1 MKTRFSVLWGYLK
14 SLSSL
19 RHACRQAGAIAKKS
33 PTQHLKLGL
42 PRSFLPRNDVI
53 YRFLVMPL
61 ILLCLSLSL
70 SGQNLVPNPSFEEL
84 IRCPHSFSADRSDF
98 IVPGWFSATKG
109 TPDQFHTCSWTEADV
124 PYNWAGSSNA
134 KTGKGY
140 VGIYAWMKR
149 DDENHYRE
157 YIECEL
163 AEPLRAGKRY
173 RLEFYFKLASYSVY
187 SANRIGMLLSTDRI
201 ILDHDQVISIAPTL
215 SIENDSSI
223 TESTGGWE
231 HAVMEYSAQGGELF
245 VTIGN
250 FFGNNQTQYTKL
262 PHRTGKSSMLS
273 TSAYYYIDD
282 VSVTPLDVEPVST
295 ETVRQLFD
303 LEKVELNKD
312 YILKNIQFEFDSY
325 TLLSSS
331 FKELN
336 QVAEYLLANPNLN
349 VRLSGHTD
357 FLGTDEYNIVL
368 SQNRARS
375 VADYLISKGVK
386 HGRINSFGFGKSR
399 PIAPEKTDEAR
410 SINRRVEIR
419 FIEGLPGDKF

>member
-1 MKTRFSVLWGYLK
+1 
-14 SLSSL
+14 
-19 RHACRQAGAIAKKS
+19 
-33 PTQHLKLGL
+33 
-42 PRSFLPRNDVI
+42 
-53 YRFLVMPL
+53 
-61 ILLCLSLSL
+61 
-70 SGQNLVPNPSFEEL
+70 
-84 IRCPHSFSADRSDF
+84 
-98 IVPGWFSATKG
+98 
-109 TPDQFHTCSWTEADV
+109 
-124 PYNWAGSSNA
+124 
-134 KTGKGY
+134 
-140 VGIYAWMKR
+140 
-149 DDENHYRE
+149 
-157 YIECEL
+157 
-163 AEPLRAGKRY
+163 
-173 RLEFYFKLASYSVY
+173 
-187 SANRIGMLLSTDRI
+187 
-201 ILDHDQVISIAPTL
+201 
-215 SIENDSSI
+215 
-223 TESTGGWE
+223 
-231 HAVMEYSAQGGELF
+231 
-245 VTIGN
+245 
-250 FFGNNQTQYTKL
+250 
-262 PHRTGKSSMLS
+262 MLS